1 MLREL
6 LRVFIGSGKR
16 IFRWSRGVSRP
27 SAFLLGG
34 VGSQIEGLSPNGWE
48 RDYGH
53 PDALRTGG
61 LFVRGAVTAGRS
73 AVCEPVVRAR
83 VRRRTSGWD
92 PADLG

>member
-1 MLREL
+1 M
-6 LRVFIGSGKR
+6 
-16 IFRWSRGVSRP
+16 
-27 SAFLLGG
+27 GG
-34 VGSQIEGLSPNGWE
+34 NAITGIRTRYGLV
-48 RDYGH
+48 
-53 PDALRTGG
+53 G